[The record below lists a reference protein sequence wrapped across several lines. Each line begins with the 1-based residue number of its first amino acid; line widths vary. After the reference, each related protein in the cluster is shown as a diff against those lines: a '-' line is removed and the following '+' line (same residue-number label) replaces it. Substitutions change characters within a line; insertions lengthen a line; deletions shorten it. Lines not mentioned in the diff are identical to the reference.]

1 MRKKNDVMT
10 QALILDF
17 DGVICQTETFKLD
30 QMKRYIE
37 GLGLSVDLRGLYRLA
52 GGRIAEKE
60 QILDELLGSQERY
73 RAVREEVLHFRPV
86 WAPVASLKTPGI
98 DRTLQAVKERG
109 ILLAVASNSTMERLR
124 TALSACELL
133 PYFDFIAPAFDLG
146 TRNPDPYVY
155 LYTMETLGMAPRD
168 CMILEDSAL
177 GIQAGKAAGV
187 RVAALR
193 DRDGAIDQRMA
204 DVIITRIEEILDY
217 L

>member
-1 MRKKNDVMT
+1 MT

-30 QMKRYIE
+30 QMERYME
-37 GLGLSVDLRGLYRLA
+37 ELGLHVDKRGLYRLA
-52 GGRIAEKE
+52 GGRITEKE

-73 RAVREEVLHFRPV
+73 RAVRENVLHFRPV

-98 DRTLQAVKERG
+98 ADTLRAVKARG
-109 ILLAVASNSTMERLR
+109 ILLAVASNSTMERLC
-124 TALSACELL
+124 TALAECELL
-133 PYFDFIAPAFDLG
+133 PYFDLIAPAFTLG
-146 TRNPDPYVY
+146 TRKPDPHVY
-155 LYTMETLGMAPRD
+155 LYTMEKLGMAPED